1 MMFNK
6 RKLGSNNKHLAQI
19 WCWWCW
25 GAVSETKGRRPDE
38 DDDGEDAPSA
48 GGSEF
53 TSLSLCA
60 VIDDGPISIYHLL
73 SGDHRF

>member
-6 RKLGSNNKHLAQI
+6 GGLGVITNI
-19 WCWWCW
+19 WHRF
-25 GAVSETKGRRPDE
+25 GAGGVGGGVSETKGRRPGE

-60 VIDDGPISIYHLL
+60 VIDDAPISI
-73 SGDHRF
+73 DH